1 MIQKEKVKF
10 LQQKELWGDHYKL
23 MTTFCILEKKN
34 EMEIVKIGFSWK
46 AFFFNFVWGLSHKI
60 WFFSSIWLSIF
71 MILIIGFFLSLI
83 NIDFILFYLVFSSL
97 FWGIYGNDILL
108 FYLVKKMNFIPKKI
122 TSSQNFKTAFYSYIL
137 ER

>member
-10 LQQKELWGDHYKL
+10 LLLKELWGDHYKL
-23 MTTFCILEKKN
+23 MTTFCILEKNN

-71 MILIIGFFLSLI
+71 IALITSSFLSLI
-83 NIDFILFYLVFSSL
+83 SIDSFLFYLVFSSF

-108 FYLVKKMNFIPKKI
+108 FYLVKKDKYIPKKMI
-122 TSSQNFKTAFYSYIL
+122 SSSNLATAFYSYFL

>member
-10 LQQKELWGDHYKL
+10 LQPKELWGDHCKL

-34 EMEIVKIGFSWK
+34 EIEIVKIGFSWK

-71 MILIIGFFLSLI
+71 LVLITCLFLSLI
-83 NIDFILFYLVFSSL
+83 SISSVLFYLVFSSL

-108 FYLVKKMNFIPKKI
+108 FYLVKKEKYIPKKMI
-122 TSSQNFKTAFYSYIL
+122 SSTNFSIAFYSYFL

>member
-1 MIQKEKVKF
+1 
-10 LQQKELWGDHYKL
+10 

-71 MILIIGFFLSLI
+71 LVLITGLFLSLI
-83 NIDFILFYLVFSSL
+83 TINFVLLYWVFSSF

-108 FYLVKKMNFIPKKI
+108 FYLVKKEKYIPRKMI
-122 TSSQNFKTAFYSYIL
+122 SSTNLSTAFYSYLL